1 MEIQEKTKLLLDLRS
16 KINGLME
23 TMDVLKAERDS
34 LQISIMGEMSELGFN
49 SVKIGDTMVSK
60 AVRKTLQ
67 ITDEKELIAELD
79 KKGLKNEYVREQ
91 IDKELWRGLSTKLA
105 KEGQIYK
112 GTEIKETEFI
122 SIRNV
127 KPLNK

>member
-60 AVRKTLQ
+60 ATRKTLQ
-67 ITDEKELIAELD
+67 ITDEKELMAEL
-79 KKGLKNEYVREQ
+79 KEKGLNDYVREQ

-127 KPLNK
+127 KKH